1 MRTAAPVLVIG
12 ATGTQGSAVAR
23 RLIKDGRSVRA
34 AVRRADTAV
43 AQALAREGAMLAT
56 VDFDDPG
63 SLERA
68 ARDVSAMFA
77 MATPFVEGGADAEA
91 RHGRNLV
98 DAAVAAGVPHLVYS
112 SVASANRGTGVP
124 HFESKA
130 AVERYLA
137 SSGLAWTVL
146 APVEFLE
153 NIHAPWALSALREG
167 RIEDF
172 VAADV
177 ARDFV
182 AVDDLAVVAARVL
195 GDPTGWA
202 RQRVEV
208 ASDRVTGR
216 GLAELVAA
224 AMGRPIEYVA
234 SPLPPGMDDD
244 LSRMKRWISTVGY
257 DVDLS
262 SLRAALPGIDW
273 MTAER
278 WVATRPWSRLL
289 AVTA

>member
-1 MRTAAPVLVIG
+1 MRAAAPVLVVG
-12 ATGTQGSAVAR
+12 ATGTQGGAVAR
-23 RLIKDGRSVRA
+23 RLIMDGRAVRGG
-34 AVRRADTAV
+34 VRRADTAT
-43 AQALAREGAMLAT
+43 ARALARAGALLAP
-56 VDFDDPG
+56 VDFDDPE
-63 SLERA
+63 SIERA
-68 ARDVSAMFA
+68 ARGTSAMFA
-77 MATPFVEGGADAEA
+77 MATPFVEGGVAAEV
-91 RHGRNLV
+91 RHARNLV

-112 SVASANRGTGVP
+112 SVASADRRTGVP

-137 SSGLAWTVL
+137 SSSLTWTVV

-153 NIHAPWALSALREG
+153 NVHAPWALGALREG

-172 VAADV
+172 VPADV
-177 ARDFV
+177 RRDFV
-182 AVDDLAVVAARVL
+182 AADDLALVAAHVL
-195 GDPTGWA
+195 GDPAGWVS
-202 RQRVEV
+202 RRVEV

-216 GLAELVAA
+216 RLAELVAA
-224 AMGRPIEYVA
+224 ATGRPIEYVA

-262 SLRAALPGIDW
+262 SLRASLPGIDW